1 MFLLLVLLSKS
12 VAVDLTLLSMMMLL
26 LLLLLLLRHNAFAL
40 IYSGIQRCVNHASP
54 PTPTPQQVHPAHQ
67 ASMGCA

>member
-1 MFLLLVLLSKS
+1 
-12 VAVDLTLLSMMMLL
+12 MMLL
-26 LLLLLLLRHNAFAL
+26 LLLLMLLRHNACAL

-54 PTPTPQQVHPAHQ
+54 PTPTLQQAHLAQQ